1 MRIDMDKSRSGMTL
15 IEVILATVILSL
27 CTFSLMGGIAASL
40 EIFQAS
46 AFVQEAANVLNR
58 GEAEYPMI
66 IETDPEED
74 LPVSPDSGL
83 VEGWTF
89 ERTVDDYESDDGL
102 YVVRTRVVKGDG
114 GTGME
119 QEYVR
124 LIYYGD

>member
-1 MRIDMDKSRSGMTL
+1 MDKSRSGMTL

-74 LPVSPDSGL
+74 LPVSPESGL

-124 LIYYGD
+124 LIYYGE

>member
-1 MRIDMDKSRSGMTL
+1 MDKSRSGMTL
-15 IEVILATVILSL
+15 IEVILATVILGL

>member
-1 MRIDMDKSRSGMTL
+1 MDKSRSGMTL

-124 LIYYGD
+124 LIYYGE

>member
-1 MRIDMDKSRSGMTL
+1 MDKSRSGMTL

>member
-1 MRIDMDKSRSGMTL
+1 MDKSRSGMTL
-15 IEVILATVILSL
+15 IEVILATVILGL

-40 EIFQAS
+40 ENFQAS

-58 GEAEYPMI
+58 GEAEYPML

>member
-1 MRIDMDKSRSGMTL
+1 MDKSRSGMTL
-15 IEVILATVILSL
+15 IEVILATVILGL

-124 LIYYGD
+124 LIYYGE